1 MGLSLEPDYDGLYFT
16 VYLWGTLHP
25 SVRKICAH
33 LGWDEWGSE
42 HGCCS
47 CITLRGNR
55 GDIPWMVA
63 HGKSAS
69 RALGRAIRRYA

>member
-1 MGLSLEPDYDGLYFT
+1 MGLSLESYDDGLYFT
-16 VYLWGTLHP
+16 VYLWGTFHP
-25 SVRKICAH
+25 SVRKIRAH

-47 CITLRGNR
+47 CIRLRENK
-55 GDIPWMVA
+55 GDIPRMVA
-63 HGKSAS
+63 QGKSAS